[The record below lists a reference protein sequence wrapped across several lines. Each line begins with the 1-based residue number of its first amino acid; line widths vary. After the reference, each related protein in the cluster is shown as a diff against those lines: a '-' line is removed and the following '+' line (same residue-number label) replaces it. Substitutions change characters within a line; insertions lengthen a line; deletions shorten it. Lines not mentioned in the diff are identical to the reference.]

1 MAGTKKTLAERE
13 ELLLAVEEVMFQG
26 IQNASFIARQLKL
39 STPTVQEYQKA
50 ILKRWELTNRG
61 GAELFAKVRAE
72 QIEKKR
78 YIEFELW
85 KRLGKSTNES
95 AALGIIRTIIELQKD
110 QCWLAGI
117 SKVLDEK

>member
-1 MAGTKKTLAERE
+1 MTGTKKTLAERE
-13 ELLLAVEEVMFQG
+13 ELLLAVEELMLQG
-26 IQNASFIARQLKL
+26 IQNASFIARQLKI
-39 STPTVQEYQKA
+39 STPTAQEYQKA
-50 ILKRWELTNRG
+50 ILKRWELTSRD
-61 GAELFAKVRAE
+61 GAELFAKTRAE

-78 YIEFELW
+78 YVEFELW

-95 AALGIIRTIIELQKD
+95 VALGVMKAIIELHKD

>member
-1 MAGTKKTLAERE
+1 MTGTKKTLAERE
-13 ELLLAVEEVMFQG
+13 ALLLAVEELMLQG
-26 IQNASFIARQLKL
+26 IQNASFIARQLKI
-39 STPTVQEYQKA
+39 STPTAQEYQKA
-50 ILKRWELTNRG
+50 ILKRWELTSESGNQT
-61 GAELFAKVRAE
+61 FTKMRAE

-85 KRLGKSTNES
+85 VMLRKSTNES